1 MRLSD
6 EEKAM
11 RDGDQGA
18 AIARAMDLLIRYG
31 EALGAEDFV
40 ETHNV
45 CGTVTATTPFMR
57 DFALEKSQEMGGR
70 GSMFSRRAVPSE
82 NAAPL
87 GGREPHAV
95 GDRGGND
102 GLDAV
107 FSEFNLDS
115 EQVVSV
121 PKVRAFSS
129 HLQLG
134 FDPHHP
140 VQMGVNE
147 QMVQF
152 YKKSEAMAAKMGVQM
167 MNTCTP
173 YQVGNVPTR
182 GEHLAWME
190 SSAVVFANSVLG
202 ARTNT
207 EGRESTS
214 SAMLTCRIPNW
225 GYHLDGP
232 RLATLGVTLDLPV
245 TSVEDWGLLGYWM
258 GDWVQDRVAVISG
271 AGLTSAVPNLPR
283 LKHFGAAASSSGGV
297 ELFHLAGVTP
307 EANTLE
313 QATGGRKLKE
323 VRRYGERERRETFE
337 RINAF
342 GTDRDVDYVM
352 LGCPHY
358 TIEQIWEAA
367 QLLEGRKI
375 HENSALWIF
384 TPRAIKALADR
395 NGYTKIIEDAGG
407 LIMTDSCSAMSR
419 AVPKGTKVVALDSAK
434 QAHYLPAIL
443 GVQAWF
449 GTTAQC
455 VDAACTGKWV
465 AQ

>member
-1 MRLSD
+1 MKLTD
-6 EEKAM
+6 HEKAM
-11 RDGDQGA
+11 RDGDQGD

-40 ETHNV
+40 ETRNV

-57 DFALEKSQEMGGR
+57 DFALRQGAAAD
-70 GSMFSRRAVPSE
+70 GSTSE
-82 NAAPL
+82 
-87 GGREPHAV
+87 
-95 GDRGGND
+95 
-102 GLDAV
+102 LDAV

-115 EQVVSV
+115 TQIVKV
-121 PKVRAFSS
+121 PGVRAFSS

-182 GEHLAWME
+182 GEHCAWME

-214 SAMLTCRIPNW
+214 CAMLTCRIPNW
-225 GYHLDGP
+225 GYHLDAP
-232 RLATLGVTLDLPV
+232 RLATLGVELDMPV

-258 GDWVQDRVAVISG
+258 GDWVQDRVAVVSG
-271 AGLTSAVPNLPR
+271 VNQGGMGVPNLPR

-297 ELFHLAGVTP
+297 ELFHLVGVTP

-323 VRRYGERERRETFE
+323 VRRFGERERRETFE
-337 RINAF
+337 RINSTAH
-342 GTDRDVDYVM
+342 DKKVDYVM

-358 TIEQIWEAA
+358 TIEQIWEASV
-367 QLLEGRKI
+367 LLEGRKV
-375 HENSALWIF
+375 HANSALWIF

-395 NGYTKIIEDAGG
+395 NGYTKIIEEAGG
-407 LIMTDSCSAMSR
+407 VLMTDSCSAMSR
-419 AVPKGTKVVALDSAK
+419 ATPPGTKVVALDSAK

-449 GTTAQC
+449 GTTEQC
-455 VDAACTGKWV
+455 VEAACTGQWG
-465 AQ
+465 AA